1 MGSGSDRQRPS
12 AAGREAGP
20 ADRPGGLPGRRG
32 PMAPGSAAP
41 PEHWRYARHLE
52 SLAAVAGRTGESG
65 EAEVVAAVLRDPD
78 PVMAESAVV
87 THLDRRA
94 ARLLADEGFP
104 AWARAMTPVL
114 AGRAFPERRLREW
127 KLLKAITRGEPWSAA
142 ALTAASDWCQRTA
155 AQSLTSY
162 EALSLLADAAR
173 TRRVRNAAAERL
185 RRRAAGNGPAPGSV
199 RPY

>member
-1 MGSGSDRQRPS
+1 MNRAEDR
-12 AAGREAGP
+12 E
-20 ADRPGGLPGRRG
+20 
-32 PMAPGSAAP
+32 P

-52 SLAAVAGRTGESG
+52 SLAAVAGPAGEAR

-94 ARLLADEGFP
+94 AMLLADEAFP
-104 AWARAMTPVL
+104 AWAGAMTVVL

-127 KLLKAITRGEPWSAA
+127 SLLKAITRDEPWPAD
-142 ALTAASDWCQRTA
+142 ALTTASDWCQRTA

-162 EALSLLADAAR
+162 AALRLLADAGR

-185 RRRAAGNGPAPGSV
+185 RRWSAAGGAQAPQ
-199 RPY
+199 